1 MTKIGKINFLISGIS
16 LVCMAIARYLIGE
29 WVPFTWLCL
38 AFAVMSF
45 AYGCFRERSFLKE
58 FFSMKTTKEGMS
70 MGTLIVLL
78 LAILVIVNYLGVK
91 HYKTWDF
98 SSAQVNTLSPQ
109 SIQLVKA
116 LDSDLKVYF
125 FYKKGV
131 EGNEENRRLFRE
143 LIKKYQDETTKIQ
156 LDFVEVNE
164 RPDLAQDFGV
174 DKGSGVVFLDYK
186 GRRSRIEKIDE
197 QEFTSALVKVTRES
211 EKTIYFTIGHGEPS
225 LNETREGLGLGSLKS
240 LLENNRYRVK
250 DWAMA
255 QNPQLPQDADVIFV
269 VGPTQGFQKFE
280 IDLLEKYLSG
290 GGSLVLALES
300 QSTAGL
306 EKLVEKVGLGFQ
318 NNFVFNVVETA
329 LGRAINQGPTVGAVF
344 SESNKIT
351 KNFSRGEVTIFRF
364 PQGIARKAAAPEGVI
379 VDDIV
384 RTTPSAVAS
393 NSRTAIGGEGAEGA
407 FTLVSEVTGIWPQ
420 SKNDKSFA
428 MILAGDMD
436 FLSNQMLYQNMNRD
450 LVLNFTAA
458 LAKEEN
464 LISII
469 PKDPQ
474 ATQLFLTETKFNLF
488 LFGFIIPLPLI
499 LLGTATGIW
508 LRRRNA

>member
-1 MTKIGKINFLISGIS
+1 MTKVGKISFLFGGIS
-16 LVCMAIARYLIGE
+16 LVCMAITRYLIGE

-38 AFAVMSF
+38 AFAVMSLAF
-45 AYGCFRERSFLKE
+45 GCFKERSFLKD

-70 MGTLIVLL
+70 MGTLIILL
-78 LAILVIVNYLGVK
+78 IAVLVIVNYLGVK
-91 HYKTWDF
+91 YYKTWDF

-164 RPDLAQDFGV
+164 RPDLAQEFGV

-197 QEFTSALVKVTRES
+197 QELTSALVKVTRES

-240 LLENNRYRVK
+240 LLENNRYKVK
-250 DWAMA
+250 DWAIT
-255 QNPQLPQDADVIFV
+255 QNPQLPSDADVVFV
-269 VGPTQGFQKFE
+269 VGPTQSFQKFE
-280 IDLLEKYLSG
+280 IDLLEKYLSS

-300 QSTAGL
+300 QSTVGL
-306 EKLVEKVGLGFQ
+306 EALVEKVGLGFQ

-364 PQGIARKAAAPEGVI
+364 PQGIARKTAAPEGVI

-384 RTTPSAVAS
+384 RTTPSAVSS
-393 NSRTAIGGEGAEGA
+393 NSRTATSGEGAEGA
-407 FTLVSEVTGIWPQ
+407 FTLVSEVTGTWPRAK
-420 SKNDKSFA
+420 SEKNFA
-428 MILAGDMD
+428 MIVAGDMD

-464 LISII
+464 LISIT

-474 ATQLFLTETKFNLF
+474 ATEMFLTETKFNLF

>member
-38 AFAVMSF
+38 AFAVITF
-45 AYGCFRERSFLKE
+45 IFGCFKERSFLKE

-78 LAILVIVNYLGVK
+78 IAILVIVNYLGVK
-91 HYKTWDF
+91 YYKTWDF

-109 SIQLVKA
+109 SIQLIKG

-174 DKGSGVVFLDYK
+174 DKGSGVVFLDFK

-211 EKTIYFTIGHGEPS
+211 VKTIYFTIGHGEPS

-240 LLENNRYRVK
+240 LLENNRYSVK
-250 DWAMA
+250 DWAIT
-255 QNPQLPQDADVIFV
+255 QNPHIPQDADVIFV

-280 IDLLEKYLSG
+280 IELLEKYLSA

-300 QSTAGL
+300 QSTVGL
-306 EKLVEKVGLGFQ
+306 EALAEKVGLGFQ

-364 PQGIARKAAAPEGVI
+364 PQGISRKSAAPEGVI

-393 NSRTAIGGEGAEGA
+393 NTRTATGGEGAEGS
-407 FTLVSEVTGIWPQ
+407 FTLVSEVTGVWPQ
-420 SKNDKSFA
+420 SKGDKNFSLI
-428 MILAGDMD
+428 MAGDMD

-474 ATQLFLTETKFNLF
+474 ATELFLTETKFNLF